1 MVEEDKYK
9 TAFVVPFGHIEWN
22 VMPQGLKNA
31 ASEFQNIMNDIFYQ
45 YMVFLVEY
53 LDDQ

>member
-1 MVEEDKYK
+1 MVEGDRYK

-45 YMVFLVEY
+45 YMEFLVVY
-53 LDDQ
+53 